1 MSALPERPR
10 KLPLLEAISW
20 SDADPYAL
28 SPLEMLKRYES
39 GWRHRGVLADASTE
53 ELAYIATLASVFG
66 SHLRVP
72 S

>member
-20 SDADPYAL
+20 FDADPYAL

-39 GWRHRGVLADASTE
+39 GWRHRGVLADASAE
-53 ELAYIATLASVFG
+53 ELAYVATLANVFG

-72 S
+72 A

>member
-20 SDADPYAL
+20 FDADPYAL

-39 GWRHRGVLADASTE
+39 GWRHRGVLADASAE
-53 ELAYIATLASVFG
+53 ELAYVG
-66 SHLRVP
+66 R
-72 S
+72 